1 MLPTESDPITA
12 IDLPALVQQFAPG
25 GRLLRAWALQGGIS
39 AEMTALELEQADG
52 HVCRWVLRRAT
63 SPNSA
68 AAIVS
73 EYNLLRQLEPLGL
86 LTPSPRGF
94 VQPGPAILL
103 DYIEGQPDF
112 ATADRLDSAQQMAAH
127 LARIHQVHADWDWLP
142 QPAALLAEPAR
153 PPAAN
158 AALPTE
164 AIRTAILPGHFTAY
178 PNPPALLHGDY
189 WPGNIL
195 WRGGQLSG
203 VIDWEDAQ
211 RSDPLADLAIS
222 RLDIRCIY
230 GAAAMRAFTRR
241 YQSLAPLDY
250 RALPAWDLLAA
261 LRLARLVGADLENW
275 AAFFQPYPSTHISAS
290 SLRAAFHS
298 FTRAALAQLSL
309 CKIKM
314 FGAVG
319 RPKTS

>member
-1 MLPTESDPITA
+1 MSPAEPNPA
-12 IDLPALVQQFAPG
+12 PGIDLLALVQQFAPG
-25 GRLLRAWALQGGIS
+25 GRLLRAWALQGGLS
-39 AEMTALELEQADG
+39 AETSALELEKADG
-52 HVCRWVLRRAT
+52 QECRWVLRRAT
-63 SPNSA
+63 SPNGT
-68 AAIVS
+68 AAILS

-86 LTPSPRGF
+86 LTPSPRGII
-94 VQPGPAILL
+94 QPGPAILL

-112 ATADRLDSAQQMAAH
+112 APTDRLDSAQQMAAH
-127 LARIHQVHADWDWLP
+127 LARIHQVHADWDGLP

-153 PPAAN
+153 PPFAN
-158 AALPTE
+158 TALPTE
-164 AIRTAILPGHFTAY
+164 AIRAAIRPEHFTAH

-195 WRGGQLSG
+195 WRGGQLAG

-211 RSDPLADLAIS
+211 RGDPLADLAIS

-261 LRLARLVGADLENW
+261 LRLSRLVGADLDDW
-275 AAFFQPYPSTHISAS
+275 AAFFQPYPRAHISAS

-298 FTRAALAQLSL
+298 FTRAALTQLS
-309 CKIKM
+309 
-314 FGAVG
+314 
-319 RPKTS
+319 TSF